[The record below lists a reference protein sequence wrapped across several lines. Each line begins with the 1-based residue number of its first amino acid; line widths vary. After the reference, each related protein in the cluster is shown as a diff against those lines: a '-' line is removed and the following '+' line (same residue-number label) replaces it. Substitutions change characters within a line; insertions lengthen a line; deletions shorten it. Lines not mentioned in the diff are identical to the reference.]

1 MARRGVLR
9 AGVNK
14 ITHVWPAA
22 DAVFY
27 HGPELCANK
36 MIKER
41 SGHVRR
47 ARDGQLAV
55 VMSMESAANY
65 NCLDDPA
72 FMAEFD
78 FEMTYRQD
86 VRSRP

>member
-1 MARRGVLR
+1 
-9 AGVNK
+9 
-14 ITHVWPAA
+14 
-22 DAVFY
+22 
-27 HGPELCANK
+27 

-41 SGHVRR
+41 SGHVRK
-47 ARDGQLAV
+47 ARPDQLAV

-65 NCLDDPA
+65 LCLDDPA

-86 VRSRP
+86 VRSLSWCIARRACHHRIMLLWVPSCMLAADSCSAGE